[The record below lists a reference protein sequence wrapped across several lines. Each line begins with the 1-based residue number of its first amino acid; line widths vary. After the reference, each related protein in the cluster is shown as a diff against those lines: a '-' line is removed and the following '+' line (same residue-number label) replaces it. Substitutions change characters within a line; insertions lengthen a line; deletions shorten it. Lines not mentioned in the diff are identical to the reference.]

1 MIEIQEQIKKL
12 PLKILI
18 GYFVLI
24 IVSPNISGSFPNLLL
39 AGELSSCD
47 ENLKQ
52 AEESYFTGNFEQA
65 TKLINNCLRETGI
78 SDEHREKA
86 YIILTR
92 ISLAEGDIQTSR
104 QYIEIILKINPGY
117 QPTIEEET
125 PKFVNLVSEIKAA
138 IGKTKSDKSGFNKW
152 ILIGAGGVATTA
164 IILLVTAKG
173 GNNDIQ
179 DNKLAEPPPFP

>member
-1 MIEIQEQIKKL
+1 
-12 PLKILI
+12 
-18 GYFVLI
+18 
-24 IVSPNISGSFPNLLL
+24 
-39 AGELSSCD
+39 
-47 ENLKQ
+47 
-52 AEESYFTGNFEQA
+52 
-65 TKLINNCLRETGI
+65 LRETGI
-78 SDEHREKA
+78 SDEHRAKA

-92 ISLAEGDIQTSR
+92 ISLAEGDIPTSR

-138 IGKTKSDKSGFNKW
+138 IGETKSDKSGFNKW